1 MELRSFAAGAALM
14 AAACSLQTPT
24 MGSKDTPLRL
34 AGVVL
39 SVAPLG
45 RRLEIVDAGH
55 RHTIE
60 VQPDA
65 VIRRGQE
72 NLMLDQLSRGDRIVI
87 VATEPGTENK
97 ATWIAVSGAAL
108 RLPDSAESV
117 TRP

>member
-1 MELRSFAAGAALM
+1 MELRSFAASAALM

-24 MGSKDTPLRL
+24 MGSEGAPPRL

-39 SVAPLG
+39 AVAPLR
-45 RRLEIVDAGH
+45 RRLEIIDAGQH
-55 RHTIE
+55 HTIE

-65 VIRRGQE
+65 VIRRGRE
-72 NLMLDQLSRGDRIVI
+72 NIKLDQLSDGDRIVI
-87 VATEPGTENK
+87 VATEPGTGNK